1 MLFYPVKDGVW
12 TGEPPITPAK
22 GQNMAGFRRA
32 ATAPAGDPGKQYR
45 FVGGSTVWL
54 EEDAGTPAP
63 TLPDPS
69 PLPIVTHYQFAT
81 EYLTVDQNDAWL
93 ALVEAARDAVAAG
106 TASADQKAQLRAY
119 RHFEMAG
126 AVDFNTPASQS
137 AFMALYVWGALG
149 PVWDQ
154 VSEITSAEQ
163 AAIDHAAR
171 LSQGRKVAG
180 GG

>member
-1 MLFYPVKDGVW
+1 MQYFLTDTRGVLIDGPHQIVDPRKPLPARAVV
-12 TGEPPITPAK
+12 TENAPQEPDEGEVIVHAGGGRWVSAPEPTPL
-22 GQNMAGFRRA
+22 A
-32 ATAPAGDPGKQYR
+32 AR
-45 FVGGSTVWL
+45 
-54 EEDAGTPAP
+54 
-63 TLPDPS
+63 
-69 PLPIVTHYQFAT
+69 LPIVTHYQFAT

-93 ALVEAARDAVAAG
+93 ALVEAARDAVADG

-126 AVDFNTPASQS
+126 AVDFNTDATQ
-137 AFMALYVWGALG
+137 AACMALYVWGALG

-171 LSQGRKVAG
+171 LSKGEKVAG